1 MKDLEDAVGQFVL
14 YDHLLAR
21 YYPEYKLF
29 LAVSENT
36 CKTLFEEESGKTL
49 IEDGVIRLFSFDAEQ
64 EVIVKWIP

>member
-1 MKDLEDAVGQFVL
+1 MFTYL

-36 CKTLFEEESGKTL
+36 CKTIFEEESGQTL